1 MKTTPFTEKHIS
13 LGAKMHEFAGY
24 NMPIEY
30 SGIIDEHPSAKR
42 NLTAATA
49 IPPNRGS
56 SHGTGGIFINQ
67 HWYLRREAITI
78 HYYQEALSMR
88 YKPKDHTL
96 KNGVLCHL
104 RSPLPADA
112 AAILHLMKATSD
124 ETDFMARYS
133 DEITM
138 PTLREEKFLESTLS
152 SPADLMICAVVDG
165 TIIAN
170 AGLSQIGRASCRERV
185 SSPV

>member
-1 MKTTPFTEKHIS
+1 
-13 LGAKMHEFAGY
+13 
-24 NMPIEY
+24 
-30 SGIIDEHPSAKR
+30 
-42 NLTAATA
+42 
-49 IPPNRGS
+49 
-56 SHGTGGIFINQ
+56 
-67 HWYLRREAITI
+67 
-78 HYYQEALSMR
+78 MR

-170 AGLSQIGRASCRERV
+170 AGLSPIAQRERYRHRATFGILGPGNRLP
-185 SSPV
+185 SSVGHHYMCRRNGAGDDRAGGCLRK

>member
-1 MKTTPFTEKHIS
+1 
-13 LGAKMHEFAGY
+13 
-24 NMPIEY
+24 
-30 SGIIDEHPSAKR
+30 
-42 NLTAATA
+42 
-49 IPPNRGS
+49 
-56 SHGTGGIFINQ
+56 
-67 HWYLRREAITI
+67 
-78 HYYQEALSMR
+78 MR

-170 AGLSQIGRASCRERV
+170 AGLSPIAQRERSRGGGTV
-185 SSPV
+185 PSGR

>member
-1 MKTTPFTEKHIS
+1 
-13 LGAKMHEFAGY
+13 
-24 NMPIEY
+24 
-30 SGIIDEHPSAKR
+30 
-42 NLTAATA
+42 
-49 IPPNRGS
+49 
-56 SHGTGGIFINQ
+56 
-67 HWYLRREAITI
+67 
-78 HYYQEALSMR
+78 MR

-170 AGLSQIGRASCRERV
+170 AGLSPV
-185 SSPV
+185 SYTHLTLPTT